1 MSKLAISS
9 SSADNFSPLTS
20 RLKTSWENITE
31 LDHRKSQEKVLQSCL
46 LVYEVVAPNA
56 KGDLFQAPSKSS
68 ARASE
73 DDVSE
78 ELSALMT
85 AYRGAPCKRVKLQ
98 ILSLYAYRF
107 PTKRLITNHMS
118 PSRAGK
124 LNKQEH
130 AKEKGPRIPQEK
142 TVQHRIR
149 LPMAKFNHFVDFANR
164 PYFYQEVAYGTRVI
178 KLETGEK
185 LAMPNVVYTV
195 TRTTMI
201 TQYLQYCEEEA
212 FLPLSTRTLYKIL
225 EVREASQ
232 KRSLQGLD
240 NSQTRTLRLN
250 N

>member
-1 MSKLAISS
+1 M
-9 SSADNFSPLTS
+9 
-20 RLKTSWENITE
+20 
-31 LDHRKSQEKVLQSCL
+31 
-46 LVYEVVAPNA
+46 VAPNA

-85 AYRGAPCKRVKLQ
+85 AYRDAPCKRVKLQ

-118 PSRAGK
+118 PSHAGK

-149 LPMAKFNHFVDFANR
+149 LPIAKVNHFVDFANR
-164 PYFYQEVAYGTRVI
+164 PYFYQDVAYGTRVI

-185 LAMPNVVYTV
+185 LAMPNVVCTV

>member
-1 MSKLAISS
+1 
-9 SSADNFSPLTS
+9 
-20 RLKTSWENITE
+20 
-31 LDHRKSQEKVLQSCL
+31 
-46 LVYEVVAPNA
+46 
-56 KGDLFQAPSKSS
+56 
-68 ARASE
+68 
-73 DDVSE
+73 
-78 ELSALMT
+78 
-85 AYRGAPCKRVKLQ
+85 
-98 ILSLYAYRF
+98 
-107 PTKRLITNHMS
+107 
-118 PSRAGK
+118 
-124 LNKQEH
+124 
-130 AKEKGPRIPQEK
+130 
-142 TVQHRIR
+142 
-149 LPMAKFNHFVDFANR
+149 MAKFNHFVDFANR